1 MTIEITLLA
10 FGLFFIVAL
19 LYSSVGHAGATGYLA
34 IMALLSFPVDSIK
47 GTSLVLNILVSA
59 IGTYRFLKAGFFDKK
74 VFLTFAVTSIPIAF
88 VGGAMQLDPKLFKLL
103 AGIFL
108 MLSAVLLIGKNY
120 LVKPSTDEPKDIP
133 LVPGLGIGAA
143 IGFLS
148 GLIGVGGG
156 VFLSPIMILMNWT
169 TVKKASGVAALFI
182 LCNSVTGLIGHLSK
196 LQKVDVNIGYWAVA
210 VIIGGLIGS
219 YLGTSKFSNKVIL
232 AILALV
238 LLTAGFK
245 FVFVG

>member
-1 MTIEITLLA
+1 MSTELLPLA
-10 FGLFFIVAL
+10 FGLFFIIAL

-34 IMALLSFPVDSIK
+34 IMALLSFPVDGIK

-59 IGTYRFLKAGFFDKK
+59 IGTYRFLKAGYFDKK

-108 MLSAVLLIGKNY
+108 LLSALMLLGKNY
-120 LVKPSTDEPKDIP
+120 LVKPKDEAPKEIP
-133 LVPGLGIGAA
+133 LVPGLSIGAV

-156 VFLSPIMILMNWT
+156 VFLSPIMILLNWT

-182 LCNSVTGLIGHLSK
+182 LCNSITGLFGHLSK
-196 LQKVDVNIGYWAVA
+196 LQKLDGNIVYWGIA
-210 VIIGGLIGS
+210 VILGGLIGS

-232 AILALV
+232 GVLALV
-238 LLTAGFK
+238 LLTAGYK

>member
-1 MTIEITLLA
+1 MTAELTVLI
-10 FGLFFIVAL
+10 FSLFFLVAL

-34 IMALLSFPVDSIK
+34 IMALLSFPVDGIK

-59 IGTYRFLKAGFFDKK
+59 IGTYRFLKAGYFDKK
-74 VFLTFAVTSIPIAF
+74 TFLTFAVTSIPIAF

-103 AGIFL
+103 AGVFL

-120 LVKPSTDEPKDIP
+120 LVKPNNEAPRGIP
-133 LVPGLGIGAA
+133 LVPGLGIGAV

-182 LCNSVTGLIGHLSK
+182 LCNSVTGLVGHLSK
-196 LQKVDVNIGYWAVA
+196 LQKLDENIAYWAVA

-232 AILALV
+232 GILAVV
-238 LLTAGFK
+238 LLSAGYK